1 MKKIGLIGGTGPEST
16 IMYYKELNHRIG
28 SITEYKELPEIVI
41 ESVDLIKAL
50 DYVSKKQYD
59 ELLEHI
65 LEKIEHLE
73 KSGAEIISLTAVTMH
88 IIFDQINERGIKLV
102 SIPKTIADEA
112 VSKGIKKVGLIGTK
126 FTMQEDY
133 MKKDLINAGV
143 EVIVP
148 NEDNQDLIGK
158 RIYDELEKG
167 IVKESTLKEFVSII
181 KTMQEEEEI
190 EAIILGCT
198 ELPLLLNNDN
208 CPVECLDSVEIHINK
223 LIELATEQ

>member
-223 LIELATEQ
+223 LIELATE